1 MGNLNTSFIRRL
13 ESRLKGPLPGK
24 TAQYIMAP
32 QSRLINEID
41 SIRSENPKSG
51 SVLIALI
58 RKGDDLVFPI
68 IKRAKYDGVHSGQIS
83 LPGGKMEDSDKDLYE
98 TAIRETS
105 EEIGINVDRIE
116 ILGELT
122 EIYIHASRFMILPV
136 VAYLASCQ
144 EYKLDEKE
152 VVDIMEVNIKE
163 LTDPGRIKNTK
174 ISLGFGLSVSAPYYD
189 FHGKVVWGAT
199 AMILSEFS
207 SVLRQM
213 KI

>member
-1 MGNLNTSFIRRL
+1 MGNLNTSFIRQL

-24 TAQYIMAP
+24 QAQYIMAP
-32 QSRLINEID
+32 GSRLVNETA
-41 SIRSENPKSG
+41 SLQPENPKSG
-51 SVLIALI
+51 SVLIALT

-68 IKRAKYDGVHSGQIS
+68 IQRAEYDGAHSGQVS
-83 LPGGKMEDSDKDLYE
+83 LPGGKMEDGDKDLYE
-98 TAIRETS
+98 TAIREAS
-105 EEIGINVDRIE
+105 EEIGINVEGIE

-122 EIYIHASRFMILPV
+122 EIYVHASRFKILPV

-144 EYKLDEKE
+144 VYKLDEKE

-163 LTDPGRIKNTK
+163 LTDSRRIKHTK
-174 ISLGFGLSVSAPYYD
+174 INLDSGPSINAPYYD

-207 SVLRQM
+207 SILRQM
-213 KI
+213 